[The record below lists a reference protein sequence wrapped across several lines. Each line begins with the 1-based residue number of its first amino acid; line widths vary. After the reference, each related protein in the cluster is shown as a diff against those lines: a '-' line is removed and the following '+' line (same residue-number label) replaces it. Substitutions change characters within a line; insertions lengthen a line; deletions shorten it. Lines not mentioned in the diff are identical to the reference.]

1 MESLYR
7 YADVCTDQSARGEF
21 VIRILLF
28 SIIIVF
34 TIRQIKK
41 IFADATAAPQEVS
54 ADAAVVDVDVIV
66 DEPADHQSPR

>member
-1 MESLYR
+1 M
-7 YADVCTDQSARGEF
+7 
-21 VIRILLF
+21 IRVLLF

-41 IFADATAAPQEVS
+41 IFADPPASPQEVS

>member
-1 MESLYR
+1 M
-7 YADVCTDQSARGEF
+7 
-21 VIRILLF
+21 IRILLF

-41 IFADATAAPQEVS
+41 IFVDATSAPQEVS

-66 DEPADHQSPR
+66 DEPADDQTPR

>member
-1 MESLYR
+1 M
-7 YADVCTDQSARGEF
+7 
-21 VIRILLF
+21 IRILLF

-41 IFADATAAPQEVS
+41 IFADATSAPQEVS

-66 DEPADHQSPR
+66 DEQKDHQSFR

>member
-1 MESLYR
+1 M
-7 YADVCTDQSARGEF
+7 
-21 VIRILLF
+21 IRILLF

-41 IFADATAAPQEVS
+41 IFADATSAPQDVS

-66 DEPADHQSPR
+66 DEPADHKSPR

>member
-1 MESLYR
+1 M
-7 YADVCTDQSARGEF
+7 
-21 VIRILLF
+21 IRILLF

-41 IFADATAAPQEVS
+41 IFAEATAAPQEVS

>member
-1 MESLYR
+1 M
-7 YADVCTDQSARGEF
+7 
-21 VIRILLF
+21 IRILLF
-28 SIIIVF
+28 SIIIAL

-41 IFADATAAPQEVS
+41 IFAVATAAPQEVS